1 MSSLNRAV
9 KNCLPTI
16 PEEYKAQ
23 PVFTPYARL
32 WSVKLWPSRASYT
45 TIKAISLRP
54 ALRVK
59 AEGPDPLQH
68 KQCINKATAI
78 FLPHTAGTWR
88 NSYHMYTGRR
98 YRKIDWATTS
108 LRSALNMLTGTPC
121 DSKGRG
127 AGGTKMQQILGWR
140 SRNTG
145 LKNEIARILEWHIQV
160 QVASW
165 GSREQ
170 CEAGEQRSTTRRWRL
185 LHALPGFSS
194 KEQGSLWTQ
203 RHLRVLV
210 RRPLLR
216 KGNFLCVSVWPIYD
230 CPASKG

>member
-9 KNCLPTI
+9 KDCLPTI

-127 AGGTKMQQILGWR
+127 AGGNQNAADFRMKEQKYWAEKWDRAHFGVTHSGAGGFM
-140 SRNTG
+140 
-145 LKNEIARILEWHIQV
+145 
-160 QVASW
+160 
-165 GSREQ
+165 REQ
-170 CEAGEQRSTTRRWRL
+170 RTMWGWGAPLHYPALEATARSARVQFQRARKFTKTAASTSLGTQAPPKKGEFPLRL
-185 LHALPGFSS
+185 CVA
-194 KEQGSLWTQ
+194 
-203 RHLRVLV
+203 HLRLS
-210 RRPLLR
+210 R
-216 KGNFLCVSVWPIYD
+216 K
-230 CPASKG
+230 

>member
-68 KQCINKATAI
+68 KQYINKATAI
-78 FLPHTAGTWR
+78 FLPHMAGTWR

-121 DSKGRG
+121 DSKRPGGKKQNAADFRMKGAETLGWKMRSHAFWVTHSGARG
-127 AGGTKMQQILGWR
+127 FLREWRAMWGGGSSAPLPSAGGYCMLC
-140 SRNTG
+140 
-145 LKNEIARILEWHIQV
+145 H
-160 QVASW
+160 
-165 GSREQ
+165 GSV
-170 CEAGEQRSTTRRWRL
+170 
-185 LHALPGFSS
+185 PKS
-194 KEQGSLWTQ
+194 KEVYEDSG
-203 RHLRVLV
+203 
-210 RRPLLR
+210 
-216 KGNFLCVSVWPIYD
+216 IYE
-230 CPASKG
+230 CWCAGPS

>member
-68 KQCINKATAI
+68 KQYINKATAI
-78 FLPHTAGTWR
+78 FLPHMAGTWR

-121 DSKGRG
+121 DSKRP
-127 AGGTKMQQILGWR
+127 GGKKQNAADFRMKEQKHWAEKWDRTHF
-140 SRNTG
+140 
-145 LKNEIARILEWHIQV
+145 EWHIQV
-160 QVASW
+160 PVASW
-165 GSREQ
+165 GSGEQ
-170 CEAGEQRSTTRRWRL
+170 CEAGEQRSTTQRWRL
-185 LHALPGFSS
+185 LHALPRFSS
-194 KEQGSLWTQ
+194 KEQGSLRRQ

-216 KGNFLCVSVWPIYD
+216 KGNFLCVSVWPIDD